1 MNVILLGPPGSGK
14 GTQAKRIEQA
24 HGIPQLSTGDM
35 LRAVTASGSELG
47 LRVKSIMDS
56 GRLVPDGIIV
66 DMIADRIGQPDCRNG
81 FILDGFPRTLPQAKA
96 LDDMLAQRDLR
107 LDHVIEVEVDEAA
120 LIDRL
125 AGRFTCQQCGA
136 SYHERD
142 NRPQVEGVCDQC
154 GGCEFV
160 CRADD
165 RPETVK
171 ERLEVYHSQTAPILP
186 YYRDRG
192 TLRSANGMAEIDA
205 VSREIE
211 QILGSS
217 VSHRREARG

>member
-14 GTQAKRIEQA
+14 GTQAKRLEQA
-24 HGIPQLSTGDM
+24 HGIPQLATGDM
-35 LRAVTASGSELG
+35 LRAATASGSELG
-47 LRVKSIMDS
+47 LRVKNIMDC
-56 GRLVPDGIIV
+56 GQLVPDGIII
-66 DMIADRIGQPDCRNG
+66 DMIGDRIGRLDCRNG
-81 FILDGFPRTLPQAKA
+81 FILDGFPRTLPQAQA
-96 LDDMLAQRDLR
+96 LDEVLANRSLR
-107 LDHVIEVEVDEAA
+107 LDHVIEFKVDEAS

-125 AGRFTCQQCGA
+125 AGRFSCQQCGA

-142 NRPQVEGVCDQC
+142 NRPKVDGICDGC

-171 ERLEVYHSQTAPILP
+171 ARLEVYHRQTAPILP

-192 TLRSANGMAEIDA
+192 ILRAVDGMAEIDA
-205 VSREIE
+205 VTREIE
-211 QILGSS
+211 KILG
-217 VSHRREARG
+217 

>member
-171 ERLEVYHSQTAPILP
+171 ERLEVYHRQTAPILP

-192 TLRSANGMAEIDA
+192 TLRSVNGMAEIDA

>member
-1 MNVILLGPPGSGK
+1 MNIILLGPPGSGK

-35 LRAVTASGSELG
+35 LRAATASGTELG

-56 GRLVPDGIIV
+56 GQLVPDSIIV
-66 DMIADRIGQPDCRNG
+66 DMIADRIGQPDCRDG
-81 FILDGFPRTLPQAKA
+81 FILDGFPRTLPQAQA
-96 LDDMLAQRDLR
+96 LDDMLARRGLR
-107 LDHVIEVEVDEAA
+107 LDHVIEFEADEPA
-120 LIDRL
+120 LIERL
-125 AGRFTCQQCGA
+125 AGRFSCQQCGA

-142 NRPQVEGVCDQC
+142 NRPKVDQICDVC
-154 GGCEFV
+154 GGCEFA

-171 ERLEVYHSQTAPILP
+171 ARLEVYHRQTAPILP

-192 TLRSANGMAEIDA
+192 ILRPVDGMAEIDA
-205 VSREIE
+205 VTRAIE
-211 QILGSS
+211 KILG
-217 VSHRREARG
+217 

>member
-24 HGIPQLSTGDM
+24 HGIPQLATGDM
-35 LRAVTASGSELG
+35 LRAATLSGSELG
-47 LRVKSIMDS
+47 VQVKSIMDS
-56 GRLVPDGIIV
+56 GQLVPDGILI
-66 DMIADRIGQPDCRNG
+66 DMIAERIGRPDCRNG
-81 FILDGFPRTLPQAKA
+81 FILDGFPRTLPQAQA
-96 LDDMLAQRDLR
+96 LDEMLAQRGLR
-107 LDHVIEVEVDEAA
+107 LEHVIEFEVDEAA

-136 SYHERD
+136 SYNERD
-142 NRPQVEGVCDQC
+142 NRPGVEGICDVC

-171 ERLEVYHSQTAPILP
+171 ARLGVYHRQTAPILP

-192 TLRSANGMAEIDA
+192 ILRRVDGMAEIDA
-205 VSREIE
+205 VTRQIE
-211 QILGSS
+211 AIL
-217 VSHRREARG
+217 A

>member
-24 HGIPQLSTGDM
+24 HGIPQL
-35 LRAVTASGSELG
+35 
-47 LRVKSIMDS
+47 S

-171 ERLEVYHSQTAPILP
+171 ERLEVYHRQTAPILP

-192 TLRSANGMAEIDA
+192 TLRSVNGMAEIDA

>member
-24 HGIPQLSTGDM
+24 HCIPQLSTGDM
-35 LRAVTASGSELG
+35 LRAATASSGDLG

-56 GRLVPDGIIV
+56 GQLVPDGIMI
-66 DMIADRIGQPDCRNG
+66 DMIADRIGEPDCRNG
-81 FILDGFPRTLPQAKA
+81 FILDGFPRTLLQAQT
-96 LDDMLAQRDLR
+96 LDDMLACRGLP
-107 LDHVIEVEVDEAA
+107 LDHVIEFEVDEAA

-125 AGRFTCQQCGA
+125 AGRFSCQQCGA

-142 NRPQVEGVCDQC
+142 HRPRVDGVCDRC
-154 GGCEFV
+154 GACEFA
-160 CRADD
+160 CRPDD

-171 ERLEVYHSQTAPILP
+171 ARLEVYHRQTEPILP

-192 TLRSANGMAEIDA
+192 ILRPVDGMAEIDA
-205 VSREIE
+205 VTREIE
-211 QILGSS
+211 TILG
-217 VSHRREARG
+217 

>member
-1 MNVILLGPPGSGK
+1 MNIILLGPPGSGK

-35 LRAVTASGSELG
+35 LRAATASGTELG

-56 GRLVPDGIIV
+56 GQLVPDGIII
-66 DMIADRIGQPDCRNG
+66 DMIADRIRQPDCRNG
-81 FILDGFPRTLPQAKA
+81 FILDGFPRTLPQAQA
-96 LDDMLAQRDLR
+96 LDDMLARRGLR
-107 LDHVIEVEVDEAA
+107 LDHVIEFEVDEPA

-125 AGRFTCQQCGA
+125 AGRFSCQGCGA

-142 NRPQVEGVCDQC
+142 HRPKVDGVCDVC
-154 GGCEFV
+154 GGYEFA

-171 ERLEVYHSQTAPILP
+171 ARLEVYHRQTAPILP

-192 TLRSANGMAEIDA
+192 ILRPVNGMAGIEA
-205 VSREIE
+205 VTREIE
-211 QILGSS
+211 KILG
-217 VSHRREARG
+217 

>member
-24 HGIPQLSTGDM
+24 HGITQLSTGDM
-35 LRAVTASGSELG
+35 LRAATASGGEVG

-56 GRLVPDGIIV
+56 GQLVPDGIII

-81 FILDGFPRTLPQAKA
+81 FILDGFPRTLPQAQA
-96 LDDMLAQRDLR
+96 LDDMLARRGLR
-107 LDHVIEVEVDEAA
+107 IDHVIEFEVDEPA

-125 AGRFTCQQCGA
+125 AGRFSCQQCGA
-136 SYHERD
+136 SYHDPD
-142 NRPQVEGVCDQC
+142 NRPKLDGVCDVC
-154 GGCEFV
+154 GACEFA

-171 ERLEVYHSQTAPILP
+171 ARLEVYHRQTAPILP
-186 YYRDRG
+186 YYRERG
-192 TLRSANGMAEIDA
+192 ILRPVDGMAEIDA
-205 VSREIE
+205 VTREIE
-211 QILGSS
+211 EILG
-217 VSHRREARG
+217 

>member
-35 LRAVTASGSELG
+35 LRAATASGGEVG
-47 LRVKSIMDS
+47 RRIKIIMDS
-56 GRLVPDGIIV
+56 GQLVPDDIII

-81 FILDGFPRTLPQAKA
+81 FILDGFPRTLPQAQA
-96 LDDMLAQRDLR
+96 LDEMLTRRDLR
-107 LDHVIEVEVDEAA
+107 LDYVIEFEVDEPA

-125 AGRFTCQQCGA
+125 AGRFSCQQCGA

-142 NRPQVEGVCDQC
+142 HRPKVDGICDVCD
-154 GGCEFV
+154 GCEFA

-171 ERLEVYHSQTAPILP
+171 ARLEVYHRQTAPILP

-192 TLRSANGMAEIDA
+192 ILRPVDGMAEID
-205 VSREIE
+205 VVTREIE
-211 QILGSS
+211 NILG
-217 VSHRREARG
+217 